1 MTHAIVIVGAG
12 YAGLAAAHRLGRLLA
27 DQDATITL
35 INSRDR
41 FIERIRLH
49 QVAAGQQLSPLPLR
63 DILRGTE
70 VRVLVAT
77 VTGIDLADRRVR
89 TAAGDAIAYDTLV
102 YALGSVGDT
111 GGAPGSGEHALT
123 VADQASAEQL
133 KDRIAGLATGSNVSV
148 VGGGLTGIEV
158 ASELADSHRHLTVRL
173 ITSGAFGR
181 WLAPK
186 GERHLREALDRLGVE
201 VIENARVEE
210 VGSDKII
217 TEVGV
222 LPSEA
227 TVWAAGFRVP
237 RIAAEAG
244 LEVDDR
250 GRMRV
255 DASLRSVSHPEVYGI
270 GDAAAAT
277 TTPGGAESRM
287 SCQTGLPMGLQAGR
301 IIANRVTG
309 KRARA
314 TWVRYVWINISLG
327 RRDGVTQ
334 FTHADD
340 RPLPWVMTGR
350 ASARFKEL
358 ISRGTVT
365 ELRHPWLIPDFP
377 TRHVP

>member
-1 MTHAIVIVGAG
+1 MTHDIVIVGAG

-27 DQDATITL
+27 EHDVTITL
-35 INSRDR
+35 INNRDR

-49 QVAAGQQLSPLPLR
+49 QVAAGQHLTPLLLR
-63 DILRGTE
+63 DILRRTE
-70 VRVLVAT
+70 VRLLVAT

-89 TAAGDAIAYDTLV
+89 TSAGEEINYDTLV
-102 YALGSVGDT
+102 YALGSVGATDGT
-111 GGAPGSGEHALT
+111 PGSGEHALT
-123 VADQASAEQL
+123 VADEASAERL
-133 KDRIAGLATGSNVSV
+133 KDRIDGLPAGSNVSV

-158 ASELADSHRHLTVRL
+158 ATELAESHRHLEVRL
-173 ITSGAFGR
+173 ITSGRFGR
-181 WLAPK
+181 WLAPR
-186 GERHLREALDRLGVE
+186 GERHLREAFDRLGVE
-201 VIENARVEE
+201 VIEDARVVE
-210 VGSDKII
+210 VDSGKII

-227 TVWAAGFRVP
+227 TIWAAGFRVP

-244 LEVDDR
+244 LAVDDR

-270 GDAAAAT
+270 GDAAAGA
-277 TTPGGAESRM
+277 TTPGDAESRM
-287 SCQTGLPMGLQAGR
+287 SCQTGLPLGLQAGR

-314 TWVRYVWINISLG
+314 AWVRYVWINISLG

-334 FTHADD
+334 FSHADD
-340 RPLPWVMTGR
+340 RPLPWVLTGR

-365 ELRHPWLIPDFP
+365 ELRHPWLIPDLP
-377 TRHVP
+377 TRYVP